1 MERINILEY
10 EINDNEEV
18 EEVVD
23 EEIQKFKVTDLNS
36 CNWVFRRLALI
47 KTQEEEITELAKN
60 EIERINK
67 WKENELKKNE
77 NSKQFLEG
85 LLVEYFITQ
94 KQVDP
99 KFKLSTPFGKVT
111 SRKQQPSYKYDTEKF
126 IEWAEENEHIDL
138 IRIKK
143 EVDKKATKEAFK
155 VNGNQLV
162 DETTGLIVEGVTVS
176 ERPDSVT
183 IKVE

>member
-1 MERINILEY
+1 MERIEILEFDIDD
-10 EINDNEEV
+10 EITEE
-18 EEVVD
+18 EN
-23 EEIQKFKVTDLNS
+23 QQFKVIDLDS
-36 CNWVFRRLALI
+36 SNWVFRKLAII
-47 KTQEEEITELAKN
+47 KTKEDEINELAKK

-67 WKENELKKNE
+67 WKEEELKKTE
-77 NSKQFLEG
+77 NNKSYLEG

-94 KQVDP
+94 RQVDP

-111 SRKQQPSYKYDTEKF
+111 SRKQQPSYEYDTEKF